1 MGLPMEGREGACC
14 LPFST
19 LLCSHRVHISFLFSF
34 PFPHLPEEG
43 TQQFL
48 RLLFL
53 HGFLIKMMNE
63 LRIDKKRQMAFGL
76 CIFLAKCIFHCRS

>member
-1 MGLPMEGREGACC
+1 MGLPMEGRERACC
-14 LPFST
+14 QEKVIMLIQSPN
-19 LLCSHRVHISFLFSF
+19 FLSLFF
-34 PFPHLPEEG
+34 PFPHLPEKG

-76 CIFLAKCIFHCRS
+76 CVVLVKCIFHCRS